1 MTSPAIVK
9 TPSEPTLGQ
18 VGLVDF
24 PESVKFNSG
33 VINIPAVRPE
43 DLDKMIKIDG
53 QIGGLYRILTIPLR
67 GSSIEVRP
75 KNRRSTSEANF
86 IQEVLTY
93 SYSEGG
99 MVTPLGT
106 VISTILRMLIDG
118 WSPHEIVWSIRD
130 GSVRVDKIDYRPVST
145 ITPVLDSENNLVA
158 YEQDLAKIDIKR
170 MLDRKIRISQ
180 DKVMHFVNGPEW
192 NSIFG
197 RSSFIQ
203 AFYHYEKKHKLYYIA
218 HIAAQINALR
228 LRVIRTPQEK
238 EKEIPKYL
246 ELVSKLGFN
255 STINL
260 PQDVELDLLDIGN
273 NFPDVLP
280 LIQHH
285 DTQAAKSLLA
295 QVIDVGV
302 EGRTGSFNLSD
313 THFDIFI
320 VNLELMGDYIASV
333 FNSVIIPKLIDWN
346 FGTGNYPKIKFSPF
360 DRQVKQLLFE
370 TYKRIIGAANLNVT
384 PEFILETEQ
393 QVAKTL
399 GLNLEYNDIEK
410 YLSIFEEKMSKVGN
424 GSESSS
430 GTSDPD
436 DRDRGARN

>member
-1 MTSPAIVK
+1 MNKILLK
-9 TPSEPTLGQ
+9 LTLKRIA
-18 VGLVDF
+18 DR
-24 PESVKFNSG
+24 K
-33 VINIPAVRPE
+33 VR
-43 DLDKMIKIDG
+43 
-53 QIGGLYRILTIPLR
+53 
-67 GSSIEVRP
+67 
-75 KNRRSTSEANF
+75 
-86 IQEVLTY
+86 
-93 SYSEGG
+93 
-99 MVTPLGT
+99 
-106 VISTILRMLIDG
+106 
-118 WSPHEIVWSIRD
+118 IRQ
-130 GSVRVDKIDYRPVST
+130 DKI
-145 ITPVLDSENNLVA
+145 
-158 YEQDLAKIDIKR
+158 
-170 MLDRKIRISQ
+170 
-180 DKVMHFVNGPEW
+180 MHFVNGPEW

-228 LRVIRTPQEK
+228 LRVLRTPQDLEK
-238 EKEIPKYL
+238 NIPKYL
-246 ELVSKLGFN
+246 DLVSKLGFN

-260 PQDVELDLLDIGN
+260 PKDVDLELLDIGN

-346 FGTGNYPKIKFSPF
+346 FGTGNYPRVKFSPF
-360 DRQVKQLLFE
+360 DRQIKQLLFE
-370 TYKRIIGAANLNVT
+370 VYKRIIGAANLNVT

-393 QVAKTL
+393 EVAKTL
-399 GLNLEYNDIEK
+399 GLNLDYADLEK
-410 YLSIFEEKMSKVGN
+410 YVGIFEEKMSQVGT

-430 GTSDPD
+430 GTGDPD
-436 DRDRGARN
+436 DRDRSTRN